1 VQPHYTPQPTRKHH
15 HHRDCT
21 PSGAET
27 LPRNFKLKRSSSL
40 SSSTSQYKL
49 GGRELS
55 KFMQIIMDEII
66 EESPDCSFSM
76 VAGQQSAKQALQV
89 KGKDDN

>member
-1 VQPHYTPQPTRKHH
+1 VPTS
-15 HHRDCT
+15 

-27 LPRNFKLKRSSSL
+27 LPRNFKLKRSSS
-40 SSSTSQYKL
+40 SQYKL
-49 GGRELS
+49 GKELS
-55 KFMQIIMDEII
+55 KFMQIVMDEII

-89 KGKDDN
+89 CTVNATTTFLIVIAKYFSIS